1 MRSEKSSVSVVQR
14 KSVPG
19 TPSRYTA
26 EDLKIVKEMLHEAIS
41 LIGGIGE
48 IIKPTDRIFVKP
60 NVFSSQHP
68 DEAATTDL
76 RVVEATLQ
84 ILKDSGAEHIM
95 VGDNPA
101 IALARDVLE
110 ANGFG
115 AMVRRY
121 GGRVCYLDEEENE
134 TVLVPGA
141 DVLHTVDFPRC
152 VLEADKYISIPK
164 MKTHAM
170 TMVTLG
176 IKNSLGLLPEHE
188 KKGRLHH
195 EAIHQKLVDIMRIKR
210 PDMVILDGIVAG
222 EGQGPTFVEPVP
234 LNLIMA
240 STDTVALDAV
250 ASAIMGF
257 DPFEVTTTR
266 IAHTAG
272 LGAAAL
278 EDIQVVGKPIHEV
291 RRPFKRAVYSPIGV
305 ASNAHVY
312 VGGGCI
318 VCQSIARFALDK
330 MKMNGTLA
338 AAAEFSFAIGTNP
351 PVPQNPPGKLILLG
365 DCIPEAIRSR
375 GIFLDG
381 CPAFTAAR
389 IIEALDIPVP
399 KDLWGDAYTQKKA
412 VGKHLWAD
420 KP

>member
-1 MRSEKSSVSVVQR
+1 MRSGKSIVSVVQR
-14 KSVPG
+14 AWVPG
-19 TPSRYTA
+19 TPSRYA
-26 EDLKIVKEMLHEAIS
+26 IEDLKIVKEMICEAIS
-41 LIGGIGE
+41 PFGGVAK

-84 ILKDSGAEHIM
+84 ILKDSGAAHIL
-95 VGDNPA
+95 VGENPA
-101 IALARDVLE
+101 IAVARDVLE

-121 GGRVCYLDEEENE
+121 GARVCYLDEEEND
-134 TVLVPGA
+134 TVPVAGA
-141 DVLHTVDFPRC
+141 DVLHNVEFPRC
-152 VLEADKYISIPK
+152 VFEADKYISIPK

-195 EAIHQKLVDIMRIKR
+195 EAIHQKLVYIMRIKR
-210 PDMVILDGIVAG
+210 PDLVILDGIVAG

-272 LGAAAL
+272 LGTAAF
-278 EDIQVVGKPIHEV
+278 EEIQVVGKPIHEV
-291 RRPFKRAVYSPIGV
+291 RRAFKRAVYSPIGV
-305 ASNAHVY
+305 APNAHLY

-338 AAAEFSFAIGTNP
+338 TAGEFSVAIGANH
-351 PVPQNPPGKLILLG
+351 PVPQDPPGKLILMG
-365 DCIPEAIRSR
+365 DCIPESIRRR
-375 GIFLDG
+375 GTFLDG

-389 IIEALDIPVP
+389 FMKALDIPVP
-399 KDLWGDAYTQKKA
+399 KDLWGDAYTQRKA
-412 VGKHLWAD
+412 VGVRF
-420 KP
+420 